1 MSYRILTI
9 DPGSTSTKIGVFDDE
24 SEVGHFADELGDARR
39 SDAEECAD
47 VAHARGAGIL
57 PIRFVDMPDGVDHVD
72 IARFHTFRQCRH
84 QFGDGLGLPADIQE
98 APHLIHRKQ
107 AGLGIGSGIAH
118 RWPNLQLVTNSHYH
132 K

>member
-1 MSYRILTI
+1 ML
-9 DPGSTSTKIGVFDDE
+9 DHQTKLHHLANEFGN
-24 SEVGHFADELGDARR
+24 ARR
-39 SDAEECAD
+39 SDAEKGAD
-47 VAHARGAGIL
+47 IAYPCGADFL

-98 APHLIHRKQ
+98 APHLIHREQ